1 MHSVDPK
8 CTVVEG
14 MRWVVLV
21 VQDRGSAAAQH
32 GWGGENRGAGNW
44 QVLSA
49 GRASGTWLKDA
60 VESRWK
66 PRQASCRLCPASANT
81 VPDRRPHLTH
91 QPLTPTFPS
100 HHPCTLLP
108 PGTHTLPWP

>member
-21 VQDRGSAAAQH
+21 VQDGGSAVAQH
-32 GWGGENRGAGNW
+32 GWGGEDRGGGDW

-60 VESRWK
+60 VESSWK
-66 PRQASCRLCPASANT
+66 PGQVRCRPCPASANM
-81 VPDRRPHLTH
+81 VLDGRPHLTH
-91 QPLTPTFPS
+91 QPPTPTCPS
-100 HHPCTLLP
+100 RRPCTLLP
-108 PGTHTLPWP
+108 AGTHTLP